1 MLTTVL
7 TTQFNSTH
15 FCTIF
20 TKSHFLRGYRFH
32 AKIMHR
38 NRQFNLNL
46 CIIFICSFLDFW
58 GRKIAKRPIDSGREN
73 IVFSMLCGY
82 DVNHLSTTRNAL
94 QSVVRVLTAE
104 MRILFLRSGVAVTK
118 QLLNDCRVQTQT
130 HRFCAERMPA

>member
-20 TKSHFLRGYRFH
+20 TKSHFPRGYRFH

-46 CIIFICSFLDFW
+46 CIIFISLFSTFQNCKN
-58 GRKIAKRPIDSGREN
+58 GKRPIDSGREN
-73 IVFSMLCGY
+73 LVFSMLCGY

-94 QSVVRVLTAE
+94 QSVVRVL
-104 MRILFLRSGVAVTK
+104 R
-118 QLLNDCRVQTQT
+118 
-130 HRFCAERMPA
+130 